1 MGERRRLAITIT
13 VLGVT
18 AVLVAGGIGTLKL
31 AEAKRIPKDRSA
43 TVDGGIPV
51 RVATASVR
59 QVPYE
64 ISAWGYLSPFV
75 ELTVSAEVP
84 GFVKSQRVEA
94 SDRVSEGD
102 VLFHLDSALRKSALE
117 KAKAE
122 LERARSRHRLAIQN
136 HARVQSLV
144 EKDSVNPLEVAQI
157 TTELEVALAV
167 VHQAEQTV
175 EEARILLDK
184 TEIRSPLRGQVAR
197 VHTRQ
202 GEYAHVGQPLVDL
215 IETDRLKLVLQLDD
229 RDVITFS
236 EGDPVSMTVDA
247 IPGGSFEGRIL
258 RRFPSARADS
268 RKFDVEVEVPNPEG
282 RLRPGFS
289 VHARLVKSVAANRWD
304 ESAELVS
311 IPRIAVFER
320 FRLKYCYVVS
330 RVDGESVDRAILTRI
345 EVLPIPSD
353 PEYVRVSGGIGVGQ
367 RVVTTGLPHVTDQTI
382 VRIIE

>member
-1 MGERRRLAITIT
+1 MTIT
-13 VLGVT
+13 VLAVT
-18 AVLVAGGIGTLKL
+18 AVLVAGGIGTFKL
-31 AEAKRIPKDRSA
+31 ARANRSPEDRRA
-43 TVDGGIPV
+43 IADGGIPV

-59 QVPYE
+59 EVPYE

-84 GFVKSQRVEA
+84 GFVQSQHVEA
-94 SDRVSEGD
+94 SDRVAEGD
-102 VLFHLDSALRKSALE
+102 VLFQLDRALPKSALV

-122 LERARSRHRLAIQN
+122 LERARSQHRLARQN
-136 HARVQSLV
+136 HAHIQSLE
-144 EKDSVNPLEVAQI
+144 EKDSVNQLEVSQV
-157 TTELEVALAV
+157 TTELEVALAA
-167 VHQAEQTV
+167 VHRAEQIV

-202 GEYAHVGQPLVDL
+202 GEYAHVGRPLVDL
-215 IETDRLKLVLQLDD
+215 IETDRLKLVLQMDD

-236 EGDPVSMTVDA
+236 EGDPVSMTVEA
-247 IPGGSFEGRIL
+247 IPNASFEGLIL

-289 VHARLVKSVAANRWD
+289 VRATLIKPVEASRSD
-304 ESAELVS
+304 ESGTFAS

-320 FRLKYCYVVS
+320 FRQKYCYVVS
-330 RVDGESVDRAILTRI
+330 RLDGESVDRAILTRI
-345 EVLPIPSD
+345 EALPVPSD
-353 PEYVRVSGGIGVGQ
+353 PEYVQVIGGVGVGD

-382 VRIIE
+382 VRVVE